1 MVQITKL
8 GTYTGH
14 RDCVY
19 TLEKSENE
27 NTFFSSGGD
36 GMVVKWDF
44 LNPDQ
49 GEVVAIVDTSVYAL
63 KYLPQFDWL
72 VVGQN
77 FKGLHVINMKEKS
90 EIRHI
95 QFTESAIFDILATP
109 TQLVAATGDGKVF
122 VFKLPDFSIETIF
135 NFSDKSARCLAFDA
149 ASQHLAIGYSD
160 HSIRIVQEGVLA
172 KEIFAHSNSVFSLAY
187 SPDGSEL
194 LSAGRDA
201 HLKVHNAQNGYT
213 AKESIVAHM
222 YAINHLTYS
231 PNGLFYATASMDK
244 SIKLW
249 DAKTHKLLKVIDKS
263 RHAGHGTSVNKLLW
277 TKHEDFLA
285 SVSDDR
291 TVSVWNVGFDQS

>member
-1 MVQITKL
+1 
-8 GTYTGH
+8 
-14 RDCVY
+14 VY
-19 TLEKSENE
+19 TLEKSDNE
-27 NTFFSSGGD
+27 HTFFSSGGD

-49 GEVVAIVDTSVYAL
+49 GEVVAKVDNSIYAL
-63 KYLPQFDWL
+63 QYLPQYEWL

-90 EIRHI
+90 EIRNI

-109 TQLVAATGDGKVF
+109 TQLVAATSEGKVY
-122 VFKLPDFSIETIF
+122 VFNLPDFSIDNIF
-135 NFSDKSARCLAFDA
+135 NFSDKSARCLAFDGE
-149 ASQHLAIGYSD
+149 SGHLAVGYSD
-160 HSIRIVQEGVLA
+160 HAIRIVKEGVLL

-187 SPDGSEL
+187 SPNGSEL

-201 HLKVHNAQNGYT
+201 HLKIHNTQNNY
-213 AKESIVAHM
+213 ALKESIVAHM

-249 DAKTHKLLKVIDKS
+249 DAKKHKLLKVIDKS

-277 TKHEDFLA
+277 TKHEDFLV

-291 TVSVWNVGFDQS
+291 TVSVWSMGLDQL